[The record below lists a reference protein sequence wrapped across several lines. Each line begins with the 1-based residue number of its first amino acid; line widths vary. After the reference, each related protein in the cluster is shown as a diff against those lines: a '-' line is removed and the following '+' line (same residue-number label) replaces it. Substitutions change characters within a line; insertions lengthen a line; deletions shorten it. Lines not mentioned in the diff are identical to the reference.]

1 MTATSVLTPTAVT
14 RSWNAVQ
21 RAVVMLF
28 VIAVFVAVA
37 FAAGRIS
44 APAHHG
50 SSVIAPTVSVSSPSG
65 ATEVPC
71 RIGHA
76 C

>member
-1 MTATSVLTPTAVT
+1 MTATSTLTPTVLT
-14 RSWNAVQ
+14 RSWTATQ

-28 VIAVFVAVA
+28 VIVAFVALA
-37 FAAGRIS
+37 FTAGRIS
-44 APAHHG
+44 APDHHG
-50 SSVIAPTVSVSSPSG
+50 STVIAPAASVSSPSG

-71 RIGHA
+71 RIGHP